1 MPIAQAADGEIFFE
15 SSGQGQA
22 LMLIS
27 GLGGVSAFWREQVA
41 AFSTSRRVI
50 VHDHRGTGRSTHSRI
65 KYSIEQ
71 MSRDAIAV
79 MDTAEVER
87 AIIVGHSTGGA
98 IAQYLAA
105 HFPARVSAV
114 VLGSTW
120 SYADAYF
127 RALFETR
134 AQVLRHTGF
143 EAYQRLGKLFCFPP
157 PFLASHPHLLE
168 PVDGCD
174 DADIVLSRIEALIR
188 FDSRPFL
195 HRIQVPSLVIGAR
208 DDMVTPPHLWE
219 TLKRGLP
226 GCHSEVLDHGG
237 HFCPQVVPAEYNRA
251 LERFF
256 RLAGQEN

>member
-1 MPIAQAADGEIFFE
+1 MPIAKAADDDIFFE
-15 SSGQGQA
+15 SFGQGRP

-27 GLGGVSAFWREQVA
+27 GLGGLSGFWREQVA
-41 AFSTSRRVI
+41 AFSAFRQVV
-50 VHDHRGTGRSTHSRI
+50 VHDHRGTGRSTRSRI

-79 MDTAEVER
+79 MDAAKVDQ

-105 HFPARVSAV
+105 YFPTRVTAL
-114 VLGSTW
+114 VLSSTW
-120 SYADAYF
+120 SYADGYF

-134 AQVLRHTGF
+134 AQVLRHAGV

-157 PFLASHPHLLE
+157 SFLASHPHLLE
-168 PVDGCD
+168 PFDGGD
-174 DADIVLSRIEALIR
+174 DGDNVLSRIEALLA

-195 HRIQVPSLVIGAR
+195 HRIQVPSLIIGAR
-208 DDMVTPPHLWE
+208 DDMVTPPHLWD
-219 TLKRGLP
+219 TLKQGLP
-226 GCHSEVLDHGG
+226 GSHSKVLDRGG
-237 HFCPQVVPAEYNRA
+237 HFCPQVAPAEYNRA

-256 RLAGQEN
+256 CLGGKEI